1 MTQGSA
7 VEFLLPI
14 WQRVLQRPSIDV
26 NENFFDLG
34 GNPSSAE
41 RIFAEIAGECG
52 RDLTPLLIY
61 RAPTLS
67 TLAALLEQP
76 DPPSVPPLL
85 LLKAGPD
92 SPPIFIAHGIGG
104 TVFGFFHLV
113 NKIETSHSIYGMQ
126 ARGIDG
132 VNKPFTTIEAM
143 AQFHLDA
150 IKELQPA
157 GPYMLI
163 GYSLGGLVAL
173 EIAQRLLAGGGKV
186 ALLALADSYPHKNHL
201 SARQRRH
208 LSLRATKR
216 RVGSL
221 MKSAQGKT
229 RTRAASDHDRNPG
242 HGSRHFAP
250 PTDGVPQW
258 MEDAADVAWERY
270 DPQFYPGTIKF
281 VKAQI
286 STYFPDDPVAVWSHL
301 AADFEVETV
310 PGDHVGMIAV
320 HFESLAT
327 VLSRYLKEA
336 SETALDEMA

>member
-1 MTQGSA
+1 MIQGSA

-34 GNPSSAE
+34 GNPSLADT
-41 RIFAEIAGECG
+41 IFAEIAEERG

-61 RAPTLS
+61 RAPTIS

-85 LLKAGPD
+85 SLKAGPD
-92 SPPIFIAHGIGG
+92 SPPIYIAHGIGG
-104 TVFGFFHLV
+104 TVFGFFDLV

-150 IKELQPA
+150 IKELQPV
-157 GPYMLI
+157 GPYLLI

-173 EIAQRLLAGGGKV
+173 EIAQRLLAGGEKV
-186 ALLALADSYPHKNHL
+186 ALLALVDSYPHKNHL
-201 SARQRRH
+201 PAPQRRR
-208 LSLRATKR
+208 LSLRVTKR
-216 RVGSL
+216 RVGLL
-221 MKSAQGKT
+221 MQSVLGKT
-229 RTRAASDHDRNPG
+229 RTRNVSGQEKNPVG
-242 HGSRHFAP
+242 GTRHFAP

-270 DPQFYPGTIKF
+270 HPQFYPGAIKF
-281 VKAQI
+281 VKAEI
-286 STYFPDDPVAVWSHL
+286 NTYFPDDPVAVWSHL
-301 AADFEVETV
+301 AAKFEVETA
-310 PGDHVGMIAV
+310 PGNHVGMIAA
-320 HFESLAT
+320 HFESLAKI
-327 VLSRYLKEA
+327 LGRYLREA
-336 SETALDEMA
+336 HASAR